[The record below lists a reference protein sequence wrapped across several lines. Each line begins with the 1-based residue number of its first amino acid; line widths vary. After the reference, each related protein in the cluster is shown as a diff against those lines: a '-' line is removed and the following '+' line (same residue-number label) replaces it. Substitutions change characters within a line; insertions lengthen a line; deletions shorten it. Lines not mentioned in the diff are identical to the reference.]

1 MLSFDSRPVRIGVM
15 LRSLDERGGVGIY
28 TRGILRELLALDDR
42 NEYVLYYRDPA
53 NLGRY
58 GDRRNVRERAIRG
71 RFNGLWDQFAIPPAA
86 RRDEVDV
93 LFHPKFTVPVWAP
106 CPTVMVLHGADWL
119 LPEQARYYPR
129 RNVAA
134 MKILVPLWCR
144 RAAAILSVS
153 ELTTENI
160 IAAVDG
166 LPPEKVTT
174 TYFAPARHFAHV
186 ESSERLEEVRRR
198 YDLPERF
205 IFSLSRHDNAH
216 RKNAAGL
223 IEAFRHVA
231 PDIEHELII
240 GGRDC
245 DRFRT
250 DYGIPDDGWGSR
262 VRFLGWIEQ
271 EDLPSIYSL
280 ASLYLYPSNLEAFP
294 IPLTEAMACGT
305 PIVTSNVNGLDELAG
320 DAALKVDPDDP
331 AAIGA
336 AVRRVL
342 DDEQLAARLSA
353 VGRARSARFDWESCA
368 SKTLEVLLRVAR
380 SRRDSGRGS
389 AA

>member
-1 MLSFDSRPVRIGVM
+1 MISTARPIRIGIM

-28 TRGILRELLALDDR
+28 TRGILRELLELDDR
-42 NEYVLYYRDPA
+42 NEYVLYYRDRS

-58 GDRRNVRERAIRG
+58 ADRPNVRERAVPG
-71 RFNGLWDQFAIPPAA
+71 RFNGLWDQVAIPPAA
-86 RRDEVDV
+86 RRDDVDV

-119 LPEQARYYPR
+119 LPEQAQYYPR

-134 MKILVPLWCR
+134 MKVLMPLWCR

-153 ELTTENI
+153 QLTTENI
-160 IAAVDG
+160 IDAVDG
-166 LPPEKVTT
+166 LPAEKVTT
-174 TYFAPARHFAHV
+174 TYFAPARHFARV
-186 ESSERLEEVRRR
+186 ESRERLEEVRRR
-198 YDLPERF
+198 YDLPDKF

-216 RKNAAGL
+216 RKNAEGL
-223 IEAFRHVA
+223 IAGFRRAA
-231 PDIEHELII
+231 PNIDHTLII

-245 DRFRT
+245 ERFRA

-271 EDLPSIYSL
+271 EDLPAIYSM

-294 IPLTEAMACGT
+294 IPITEAMACGT
-305 PIVTSNVNGLDELAG
+305 PIVTSNVNGLEELAG
-320 DAALKVDPDDP
+320 DAAVKVDPDDA
-331 AAIGA
+331 AAIGG
-336 AVRRVL
+336 AVQRVL
-342 DDEQLAARLSA
+342 EDEELAARLSA
-353 VGRARSARFDWESCA
+353 AGLARSERFDWESCA
-368 SKTLEVLLRVAR
+368 TKTLEVLLRVAGPAR
-380 SRRDSGRGS
+380 AS

>member
-1 MLSFDSRPVRIGVM
+1 MQEHSLEPVRIGIM

-28 TRGILRELLALDDR
+28 TRGILRELLELDDR
-42 NEYVLYYRDPA
+42 NQYMLYYRDPS

-58 GDRRNVRERAIRG
+58 SDRPNVGERAIPG
-71 RFNGLWDQFAIPPAA
+71 RFNGPWDQFAVPPAA
-86 RRDEVDV
+86 RKDDVDV

-134 MKILVPLWCR
+134 MKVLVPLWCR

-160 IAAVDG
+160 VAAVDG
-166 LPPEKVTT
+166 LPSEKVTT
-174 TYFAPARHFAHV
+174 TYFAPARNFGPV
-186 ESSERLEEVRRR
+186 ESPERLEEVRRR
-198 YDLPERF
+198 YDLPDEF

-216 RKNAAGL
+216 RKNAEGL
-223 IEAFRHVA
+223 IAGFRHAA
-231 PDIEHELII
+231 PNIEHSLVI

-245 DRFRT
+245 ERFRA

-271 EDLPSIYSL
+271 EDLPAIYSL

-294 IPLTEAMACGT
+294 IPITEAMACGT
-305 PIVTSNVNGLDELAG
+305 PIVTSNVNGLEELAG
-320 DAALKVDPDDP
+320 DAALKVPPDDH
-331 AAIGA
+331 AAIGE

-342 DDEQLAARLSA
+342 GDAELADRLSA
-353 VGRARSARFDWESCA
+353 AGLARSARFDWTSCA
-368 SKTLEVLLRVAR
+368 EKTLDVLLRVAR
-380 SRRDSGRGS
+380 SPGTR